1 MPKKISLKE
10 MRKWLDSYESGEPV
24 ESIATNAHRD
34 VRTIKRGI
42 EEARR
47 EAEARTARAELLKE
61 ALHRHQSS
69 LLGMLGEI
77 LSIVSVPPGDSIV
90 LPWEASVFTT
100 IEATKLE
107 AGRSEAVPDNLALGI
122 ELRPEWGLL
131 QEHLKRDP
139 LWRMLADWQKA
150 RPAHLDAKIAF
161 QRKTVALLEGKTGYK
176 VVDDRGTVD
185 PPFVD
190 IHTAAHLFFEVAIRR
205 VLGMPER
212 TDPEGR
218 IVADTTTGEVIHG
231 GSVLARVPGKEEECK
246 INLLAALREL
256 QESSEA
262 VRVANTYKVVY
273 EHTMK
278 TRKAVEEISLL
289 GLVPGRCRICRRLG
303 V

>member
-1 MPKKISLKE
+1 MPKKTSLKE
-10 MRKWLDSYESGEPV
+10 MRKWLDSYESGESV

-42 EEARR
+42 DEARR
-47 EAEARTARAELLKE
+47 EMEARTARAELLKE

-69 LLGMLGEI
+69 LLGIIDEI
-77 LSIVSVPPGDSIV
+77 LSIVIVPRGDSIV
-90 LPWEASVFTT
+90 LPWEASIFKT

-107 AGRSEAVPDNLALGI
+107 FGRSEAVPDNPALGI
-122 ELRPEWGLL
+122 ELRAAWGLL
-131 QEHLKRDP
+131 KEHLKRDP

-150 RPAHLDAKIAF
+150 RAAHLDAKIAF
-161 QRKTVALLEGKTGYK
+161 QRKTVALLEEKTGYK
-176 VVDDRGTVD
+176 VVDDRGAVD

-218 IVADTTTGEVIHG
+218 IVADTTTGEVKHG
-231 GSVLARVPGKEEECK
+231 GSVLAEAPGKEEECK
-246 INLLAALREL
+246 INLLAASREL
-256 QESSEA
+256 QGSSEA
-262 VRVANTYKVVY
+262 VRVANTYKAVY

-278 TRKAVEEISLL
+278 TRKGVEEISLM
-289 GLVPGRCRICRRLG
+289 GLVPGKCRICRRLG
-303 V
+303 M